1 MGPYARIAREGAR
14 ELEES
19 ASTDYYPLDGAE
31 SRSRMLRFIGALCSV
46 LLVATAC
53 RPSGGIV
60 ATYKSPTGAY
70 TVQLAGKST
79 APRAMFVEHLLYANA
94 FKGPAVVVRNWEVH
108 FADMLDT
115 AFDDEYSGA
124 DWPQANVLRFR
135 TSSFDRA
142 LAPDVIV
149 LANHRRDPL
158 AFVTV
163 KSADLFLV
171 FDLAAGSTI
180 QLLAPPQARLTDL
193 SWVKVEGQWT
203 SGKRLPATGVN
214 FVLPKQ
220 PGGQFKYVADIFDE
234 RTQIRE
240 VQQGAKVYH

>member
-1 MGPYARIAREGAR
+1 
-14 ELEES
+14 
-19 ASTDYYPLDGAE
+19 
-31 SRSRMLRFIGALCSV
+31 MLRFIGAVCSV

-79 APRAMFVEHLLYANA
+79 APKAMFVEHLLYANA

-108 FADMLDT
+108 FANMLDT
-115 AFDDEYSGA
+115 AFDDEYSAGA
-124 DWPQANVLRFR
+124 DWPEANVLRFR

-142 LAPDVIV
+142 PAQDVIV
-149 LANHRRDPL
+149 LANHGHEGL
-158 AFVTV
+158 SFVTV

-171 FDLAAGSTI
+171 FDLAVGSTI
-180 QLLAPPQARLTDL
+180 ELRAPAQAPLTDL
-193 SWVKVEGQWT
+193 SWIKVEGQWT
-203 SGKRLPATGVN
+203 SGKKLPATGVN

-220 PGGQFKYVADIFDE
+220 PGGQFKYVADISDAA
-234 RTQIRE
+234 TQIRE
-240 VQQGAKVYH
+240 VQQGAKVYR